1 MSNCYW
7 HQKVTEE
14 SSFLYTFNSPFG
26 RFRFKRMPFG
36 ISCAGEVAQK
46 MVEKHFRDIS
56 GALPVFDDII
66 IGGKSEEEHDLILR
80 KVLTRARERNIKCN
94 RDKIQFRVNQVKY
107 VGEVARELGFSPD
120 PEKISAIH
128 NMPTPSCRVLGMIN
142 YLSKYIPSLSE
153 LTAPL
158 RSLLKGDV
166 SWARFPEH
174 DSALTK
180 IKIVLS
186 SAPVLLFYDTSL
198 PTTLQVDASKDGLG
212 ACLMQQGQPVAYTSR
227 ALSNS
232 EINYA
237 PKENEMLTIVLGC
250 ERFNMYTHGAEVN
263 SDHKPLKTIFKKPLF
278 KVPPRLQRMR
288 LRFQKYDIKVKYVP
302 GKCPCIPDTLSR
314 ACNES
319 SMPSDSDMHKDMEY
333 FIHNVVSSLPISD
346 VKLKELRDLNS
357 NDPTM
362 QCYTNTLC
370 RVGLL
375 ISVMYTHL

>member
-1 MSNCYW
+1 
-7 HQKVTEE
+7 
-14 SSFLYTFNSPFG
+14 
-26 RFRFKRMPFG
+26 
-36 ISCAGEVAQK
+36 
-46 MVEKHFRDIS
+46 
-56 GALPVFDDII
+56 
-66 IGGKSEEEHDLILR
+66 
-80 KVLTRARERNIKCN
+80 
-94 RDKIQFRVNQVKY
+94 
-107 VGEVARELGFSPD
+107 
-120 PEKISAIH
+120 
-128 NMPTPSCRVLGMIN
+128 MIN
-142 YLSKYIPSLSE
+142 YLGKYIPSMSE

-166 SWARFPEH
+166 SWAWFPEH
-174 DSALTK
+174 DSELTK

-212 ACLMQQGQPVAYTSR
+212 CLMQQGQPVAYASR

-237 PKENEMLTIVLGC
+237 PIEKEMLPIVFGC
-250 ERFNMYTHGAEVN
+250 DRCNMYTHGAEVEVH
-263 SDHKPLKTIFKKPLF
+263 SDHKPLESIFKKPLF

-288 LRFQKYDIKVKYVP
+288 LRLQKYDIKVKYVP
-302 GKCPCIPDTLSR
+302 GKVQYIADTLSR

-333 FIHNVVSSLPISD
+333 FIHSVVSSLPISD

-362 QCYTNTLC
+362 QMLQQYSLQGWPAHKCDVHPSLKSFWDVRNDIHVTDGILLKDNRLVIPSPWKTDILQKLHLSHC
-370 RVGLL
+370 RIEKSKASARMTVFWPGMTMKILKR
-375 ISVMYTHL
+375 